1 MPIAFDV
8 DEIIRLFEVDLYNM
22 VQPIILSNPFV
33 GDDIEDDNTLT
44 SQPVAVLNH
53 IRNVLR
59 LMKDSCATFD
69 EEGLY
74 HPAYVARI
82 RRLAEDSYFTPSVV
96 NSSTEWGQDDTF
108 MKHSLDFSW
117 DGYDFF
123 VTIHPNGEFDFT
135 HNRAFARQC
144 EFSGGFYD
152 NNDWEHMNY
161 PLGHFTEV
169 WEVLD
174 DHHQE
179 IEHEPSGPTFNEKMM
194 DTIWYIFYRMY
205 RAGFVN
211 AIKHFDVLPEDE
223 EEEEEWDDEGEED
236 LVNDV
241 EEIVNQDDEEEDEQ
255 LVLPVD

>member
-1 MPIAFDV
+1 MPFELDV
-8 DEIIRLFEVDLYNM
+8 NETLHLFEVDLYNR
-22 VQPIILSNPFV
+22 VQPIVVSNSFI
-33 GDDIEDDNTLT
+33 GDDNTLT

-123 VTIHPNGEFDFT
+123 VTIHPN
-135 HNRAFARQC
+135 
-144 EFSGGFYD
+144 
-152 NNDWEHMNY
+152 
-161 PLGHFTEV
+161 
-169 WEVLD
+169 
-174 DHHQE
+174 
-179 IEHEPSGPTFNEKMM
+179 
-194 DTIWYIFYRMY
+194 
-205 RAGFVN
+205 
-211 AIKHFDVLPEDE
+211 
-223 EEEEEWDDEGEED
+223 
-236 LVNDV
+236 
-241 EEIVNQDDEEEDEQ
+241 
-255 LVLPVD
+255 